1 MNLKSKIRED
11 MKTAMKAKEKDKL
24 LVLRSLISEIKK
36 KEIEISKEPDDEQ
49 VLGVIKSGV
58 KSREDSY
65 QAYKS
70 AGRTELADK
79 ELFEINVL
87 KGYLP
92 AQMSK
97 DEVEKAVMSAIAET
111 GASSM
116 RDMGKVMKLILSKYG
131 ASVDGKLVSS
141 IVKEKLG

>member
-1 MNLKSKIRED
+1 MNLKDKIRED
-11 MKTAMKAKEKDKL
+11 MKNAMKAKEKDKL

-36 KEIEISKEPDDEQ
+36 KEIEISKELDDEQ

-65 QAYKS
+65 ESYKN
-70 AGRTELADK
+70 AKREELAEK

-87 KGYLP
+87 KEYLP
-92 AQMSK
+92 AQMSEE
-97 DEVEKAVMSAIAET
+97 EVKKAVEAAIAET
-111 GASSM
+111 GANSM
-116 RDMGKVMKLILSKYG
+116 RDMGKVMKLILAKYG